1 MFSKKSCQK
10 CREKVSS
17 KSNFCPECGNPLKTS
32 NQKDYGMLGKD
43 DYILPQDNT
52 QNIFGG
58 GMMNKMLNSAMKM
71 LEKEM
76 QKDVKE
82 LNQPKSNF
90 ELFINGKRISP
101 DKIKVTRQPMQKAP
115 VQKTKTEIL
124 LSDENKKKFLKLPK
138 KEPTTSIK
146 RLSNKIIYELN
157 IPEVESIKDI
167 SIVQLENSI
176 EIKALAKKIA
186 YSKIIS
192 IGLPISNYELSEG
205 KLILEL
211 DQN

>member
-1 MFSKKSCQK
+1 MFSKKPCAK
-10 CREKVSS
+10 CGEKVSS
-17 KSNFCPECGNPLKTS
+17 KNNFCPECGSSLKTQ
-32 NQKDYGMLGKD
+32 NKNNYGMLGKND
-43 DYILPQDNT
+43 SIFPQENM

-58 GMMNKMLNSAMKM
+58 GIMNKMLNSAMKM

-76 QKDVKE
+76 QRDVKE
-82 LNQPKSNF
+82 LNQPRSNF
-90 ELFINGKRISP
+90 ELFINGEKISP
-101 DKIKVTRQPMQKAP
+101 DKIRITKKPTQKDTASQKKV
-115 VQKTKTEIL
+115 EIL
-124 LSDENKKKFLKLPK
+124 LSNENKERFLKLPK

-157 IPEVESIKDI
+157 IPEVESIKNV

-192 IGLPISNYELSEG
+192 IGLPILNYELSEG

-211 DQN
+211 DEN

>member
-1 MFSKKSCQK
+1 MFSKKPCNK
-10 CREKVSS
+10 CGEKISS
-17 KSNFCPECGNPLKTS
+17 KHNFCPECGNALKVQ
-32 NQKDYGMLGKD
+32 NKNDYGMLGKND
-43 DYILPQDNT
+43 SLFSQENT

-58 GMMNKMLNSAMKM
+58 GMMSKMLNSAMKM

-76 QKDVKE
+76 QRDVKE
-82 LNQPKSNF
+82 LNQPRSNF

-101 DKIKVTRQPMQKAP
+101 DKIKVTKQPAQKNTIP
-115 VQKTKTEIL
+115 KQKIEVL
-124 LSDENKKKFLKLPK
+124 LSNENKEKFLKLPK

-157 IPEVESIKDI
+157 IPEVKSIKDI

-211 DQN
+211 GEN